1 MLLKK
6 NMSSNNYTFY
16 VLGTWLEALNGLK
29 RNSKAVTRLINNE
42 GEFWKCQHHRKN
54 KKGDFFFFFNTTCL
68 KLLQSNK
75 QFQGI
80 FWTLSVQ
87 WKKKVINSSY
97 IFMKQN
103 KTSKQQQ
110 TTTIEKLLGCRLETN
125 KQTNN
130 KTACFLGKAKVGH
143 SWLPGLPNQKPIK
156 T

>member
-87 WKKKVINSSY
+87 WKKKSY
-97 IFMKQN
+97 KLLIYIYEAKQN
-103 KTSKQQQ
+103 EQ
-110 TTTIEKLLGCRLETN
+110 TTTNEKLLGCRLETN
-125 KQTNN
+125 KQ
-130 KTACFLGKAKVGH
+130 KKKLHVF
-143 SWLPGLPNQKPIK
+143 
-156 T
+156 

>member
-87 WKKKVINSSY
+87 WKKKSY
-97 IFMKQN
+97 KLLIYIYEAKQN
-103 KTSKQQQ
+103 EQ
-110 TTTIEKLLGCRLETN
+110 TTTNEKLLGCRLETN
-125 KQTNN
+125 KQKKNCMFFRKSKRRPQLTAWFTKP
-130 KTACFLGKAKVGH
+130 KTH
-143 SWLPGLPNQKPIK
+143 QNIK